1 MNTFGRLGCGYI
13 SDFSWVDSLFV
24 TNISFFLTGVCV
36 LVFPFLTSLT
46 EYIILSLVL
55 GLCIAAMVTLTS
67 IVLVDVLGMYYLNF
81 LEPL

>member
-1 MNTFGRLGCGYI
+1 M
-13 SDFSWVDSLFV
+13 
-24 TNISFFLTGVCV
+24 
-36 LVFPFLTSLT
+36 VFPFLTSLT
-46 EYIILSLVL
+46 EYVILSLVL